1 LSPSRGLSSHV
12 RRFVDAT
19 LDATSGE
26 QQEEQHGH
34 TQQGDRA
41 KGKARDT
48 MGRATGNKSQ
58 QAKGKMDQAKGK
70 VGQMVDKA
78 KARMR

>member
-1 LSPSRGLSSHV
+1 
-12 RRFVDAT
+12 
-19 LDATSGE
+19 
-26 QQEEQHGH
+26 
-34 TQQGDRA
+34 
-41 KGKARDT
+41 